1 MINLVRLEQEIK
13 AIKDFKN
20 DQEEDKCHKPIRVS
34 NFQSNNHIEYESNGD
49 RNKTI
54 SFEEYLN
61 KIIPYL

>member
-1 MINLVRLEQEIK
+1 MINLVRLEQENK

-20 DQEEDKCHKPIRVS
+20 DQEEDKYHNPIRVS
-34 NFQSNNHIEYESNGD
+34 NFQSNNYIEYESNGD

>member
-20 DQEEDKCHKPIRVS
+20 DQEEGKYHKPIRVS
-34 NFQSNNHIEYESNGD
+34 NFQSNNYIECESNGD

-61 KIIPYL
+61 KIIP

>member
-20 DQEEDKCHKPIRVS
+20 DQAEDKYHKQIRVS
-34 NFQSNNHIEYESNGD
+34 NFQSNNYIEYESNGD